1 MKRWRFL
8 LVFLLSVQTVNSQVF
23 IEKSDSLNKKRFIGV
38 SATSVGVGLGSILA
52 LKHVWYDDFAKS
64 PFHFFDD
71 SHEWGQMDKLG
82 HFYIAHH
89 FSTLINDF
97 YQWSGVEPKKA
108 ALIGGAYSLVY
119 MTSFEFLDAYN
130 TEWGFSLS
138 DIGFNLFGTA
148 SSTFQTYFWNERRI
162 NIKFSV
168 HNSGLADYRPAVL
181 GNDFASRTLKD
192 YNGQTYWLSFNPL
205 TWSKQ
210 TSLIPNWLNISLGYS
225 INNQLI
231 GDGGSYIL
239 NDGSNQLVF
248 TPYRQYFL
256 SLDVDFEKIK
266 TNSRALQILFR
277 GLNCIK
283 IPFPALEY
291 SQGKLAF
298 RPFYF

>member
-1 MKRWRFL
+1 MKRWHFL
-8 LVFLLSVQTVNSQVF
+8 LVFLIGVQTSYSQVF
-23 IEKSDSLNKKRFIGV
+23 LEKSDSLNKKRFIGV
-38 SATSVGVGLGSILA
+38 SATSVGLGLGSILA
-52 LKHVWYDDFAKS
+52 LKYVWYDDFAKS

-82 HFYIAHH
+82 HFYTAHH
-89 FSTLINDF
+89 FSTLINDC
-97 YQWSGVEPKKA
+97 YQWSGIQPKKA

-138 DIGFNLFGTA
+138 DLGFNLLGTA
-148 SSTFQTYFWNERRI
+148 ASTFQTYFWNERRF

-205 TWSKQ
+205 LWSNQ
-210 TSLIPNWLNISLGYS
+210 TSFIPNWLNISLGYS

-256 SLDVDFEKIK
+256 SLDVDFEKFK
-266 TNSRALQILFR
+266 TNSRALRILFR

-283 IPFPALEY
+283 IPFPALEF

-298 RPFYF
+298 RPLYF